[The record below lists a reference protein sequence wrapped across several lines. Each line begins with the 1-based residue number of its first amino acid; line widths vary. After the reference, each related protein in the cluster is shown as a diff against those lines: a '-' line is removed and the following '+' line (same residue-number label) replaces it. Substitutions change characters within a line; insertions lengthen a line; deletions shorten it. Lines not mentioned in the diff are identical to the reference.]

1 MAQKGQTVNFNK
13 NHYET
18 AAWQAQSVVV
28 GIDEVGRGC
37 LAGPLVTAAV
47 ILPPHRLNRLL
58 KDSKLM
64 TAEDRIRAYN
74 WVFKHCWYGV
84 GIVHNRLIDQHNIWQ
99 ATLIAMKKA
108 LVNLLATCPH
118 TPSAVL
124 IDAMPLNLFDTH
136 YKNIPVHHFPKGERK
151 SSSIAAA
158 SIVAKV
164 TRDCLMQ
171 QYDKL
176 FPGYH
181 LGKHKGYSTRVHKAS
196 VIELGPSIIHRMS
209 FLGKTLPPAIDGH
222 NEQQELFVPAQG
234 LDKEQI
240 IPEGEGNDEKQSV
253 C

>member
-1 MAQKGQTVNFNK
+1 MAIKRQRVNFNK
-13 NHYET
+13 NFFEK
-18 AAWQAQSVVV
+18 AAWAEQNVVC

-47 ILPPHRLNRLL
+47 ILPPNKANRLL

-64 TAEDRIRAYN
+64 TKDERIKAYHWIIRN
-74 WVFKHCWYGV
+74 CWYSV

-108 LVNLLATCPH
+108 LVNLLATAPK
-118 TPSAVL
+118 PSAIL
-124 IDAMPLNLFDTH
+124 IDAMPLNLWDTS

-164 TRDCLMQ
+164 KRDQMMNTFGRI
-171 QYDKL
+171 
-176 FPGYH
+176 FPGYN
-181 LGKHKGYSTRVHKAS
+181 LASHKGYGTKDHKQAIG
-196 VIELGPSIIHRMS
+196 VQKRSIIHRLS
-209 FLGKTLPPAIDGH
+209 FLGKTLAELEDDYE
-222 NEQQELFVPAQG
+222 EQQSL
-234 LDKEQI
+234 
-240 IPEGEGNDEKQSV
+240 